1 MKHSHNLIKH
11 DSEALLNMNDRL
23 KLENADSKEENRV
36 LKEIIS
42 DKDTLIEEQRRQID
56 SAEVEVA
63 RLTLEKIAKERKAAG
78 LQKTKI
84 FWKEKAT
91 KNDDIELNKSKAK
104 ATQTNLQGIKTEIIQ
119 VVSETCDSFIKEGKV
134 YNDIS
139 KEKSSRISDGKCYV
153 SKLPIR
159 RVPTRDAGRSEKVK
173 RAHQAFTLMK
183 HVAAREG
190 DCVEETDVVPLITT
204 WFRQH
209 PRLMQQA
216 ADAAG
221 IHFMQKLSAEQ
232 TADLRACGRLSNSKM
247 RIVRTFFNKTVS
259 NVCASE
265 RQVRRVEK

>member
-119 VVSETCDSFIKEGKV
+119 VVSETCDSFIKEGKFTMTSAKKSQV
-134 YNDIS
+134 EFQMENFMCQNFQFEESQQEMQGDPRKS
-139 KEKSSRISDGKCYV
+139 KEH
-153 SKLPIR
+153 
-159 RVPTRDAGRSEKVK
+159 T
-173 RAHQAFTLMK
+173 
-183 HVAAREG
+183 
-190 DCVEETDVVPLITT
+190 
-204 WFRQH
+204 
-209 PRLMQQA
+209 
-216 ADAAG
+216 
-221 IHFMQKLSAEQ
+221 
-232 TADLRACGRLSNSKM
+232 RLSP
-247 RIVRTFFNKTVS
+247 
-259 NVCASE
+259 
-265 RQVRRVEK
+265 